1 MKALKVERKNE
12 NSSTFKTIPYKEF
25 KQILLSNQDSNGDEA
40 KKNHISP
47 DAEKSIFKSKLS
59 VPSSNLKFWVT

>member
-12 NSSTFKTIPYKEF
+12 NSSTFKTIQYKEL

-40 KKNHISP
+40 KKNHICP

-59 VPSSNLKFWVT
+59 VTSSNLKFWVT